1 MIQSRTLLVA
11 AVLSAAMPEPGRAQ
25 SYDPGLDPGCARER
39 EMVLAEAGTPGV
51 LRGLAFEALE
61 ICVAERAILLAA
73 ARSQA
78 ASRATARALAD
89 CAPER
94 RAVWA
99 EETTPG
105 VLLRLMGETL
115 DRCLDRR
122 TMGQAAAAPR

>member
-1 MIQSRTLLVA
+1 MIQSRTLFA
-11 AVLSAAMPEPGRAQ
+11 AAALSMAMPATGRAQ
-25 SYDPGLDPGCARER
+25 TWEPGLDPGCARER

-105 VLLRLMGETL
+105 VLLRLMDETL
-115 DRCLDRR
+115 NRCLDRR
-122 TMGQAAAAPR
+122 PMGQAAAPSR